1 MGSSTKIARDKTA
14 VVVGAGPNGLS
25 AACILARAGMRVTVL
40 EQHSSPGGGARTAEL
55 IEPGVLHDVC
65 ATSLP
70 LAISSP
76 CFQELDLEPSGV
88 RWVHPRYPMAHPFPD
103 GTAASLS
110 RDIGETAESFGD
122 ARDAK
127 IYSRLM
133 TPLVQRWPDLIGQIL
148 SPLRIPRHP
157 FLLARFGLSAI
168 RSGLGLASMFRGERA
183 RGFMAGLAAHSG
195 LPLDQSPGAA
205 FALVLAAA
213 GHAAGWPFV
222 AGGTQRLVE
231 ALAVRLT
238 ESGGRITTGR
248 AVANTGD
255 LPPAD
260 LYLFDVTPRQLVQ
273 IAGDWLPQSYRRRLA
288 RYRYG
293 PGVFK
298 MDWVLSGPV
307 PWSAEECRKAGVI
320 HLGGNFEEIQ
330 ESERAPHE
338 GKITDHTF
346 LLLAQPSLFDPS
358 RAPTGRHV
366 LWGYCHVPNGSAQN
380 VRTRIER
387 QIERFAPDFGQL
399 VVGRISM
406 NCQHLEQYNP
416 NLVGGDIGAGLYNLA
431 QVFTRP
437 VAKPIPW
444 ATPNPRVFICSAS
457 TPPGGGVHGMCG
469 YNSAYAA
476 IHMLKRR

>member
-1 MGSSTKIARDKTA
+1 MGSSSRIADGRTA
-14 VVVGAGPNGLS
+14 VVVGAGPNGL
-25 AACILARAGMRVTVL
+25 AAGCVLARAGMRVTVL
-40 EQHSSPGGGARTAEL
+40 EQHSSPGGGARTAGL

-70 LAISSP
+70 LAVSSP
-76 CFQELDLEPSGV
+76 CFQQLDIEQCGV
-88 RWVHPRYPMAHPFPD
+88 RWVHPPYPMAHPFPD
-103 GTAASLS
+103 GTAAVLS
-110 RDIGETAESFGD
+110 RDIRETAESFGD

-168 RSGLGLASMFRGERA
+168 RSGLGLASMFRSERA

-222 AGGTQRLVE
+222 AGGTQHLVE
-231 ALAVRLT
+231 SLAARLA
-238 ESGGRITTGR
+238 EYGGAIVTGCP
-248 AVANTGD
+248 VADTCD

-260 LYLFDVTPRQLVQ
+260 VYLFDVTPRQLVQ
-273 IAGDWLPQSYRRRLA
+273 IAGDWLPQSYRRRLT

-298 MDWVLSGPV
+298 MDWVLTAPV
-307 PWSAEECRKAGVI
+307 PWAADECREAGVI
-320 HLGGNFEEIQ
+320 HLGGNIEEIQ
-330 ESERAPHE
+330 ESERAPHQ
-338 GKITDHTF
+338 GRIADLPL
-346 LLLAQPSLFDPS
+346 LLLAQPTLFDPS
-358 RAPTGRHV
+358 RAPAGRHV
-366 LWGYCHVPNGSAQN
+366 LWGYCHVPNGSQEN
-380 VRTRIER
+380 VRANIER
-387 QIERFAPDFGQL
+387 QIERFAPGFADV

-406 NCQHLEQYNP
+406 NCRHLEQYNP
-416 NLVGGDIGAGLYNLA
+416 NLVGGDIGAGLYNWTQL
-431 QVFTRP
+431 FTRP
-437 VAKPIPW
+437 VARLIPW
-444 ATPNPRVFICSAS
+444 ATPNPRLFICSAS

-469 YNSAYAA
+469 CNSASTALNA
-476 IHMLKRR
+476 LRRQ